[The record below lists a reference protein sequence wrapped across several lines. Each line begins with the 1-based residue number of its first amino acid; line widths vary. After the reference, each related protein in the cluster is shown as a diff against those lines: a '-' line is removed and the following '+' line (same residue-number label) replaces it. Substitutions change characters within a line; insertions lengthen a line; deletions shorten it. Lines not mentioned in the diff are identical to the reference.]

1 MEWTIV
7 IALVSLAV
15 AGGIGFLAGLAT
27 FGLADCFLRR
37 RTTHGAMLD
46 SIDLLPPLK
55 PGKVVFYGPEG
66 DYLRTSPVSI
76 HGLGRLFELLD
87 RGEVR

>member
-7 IALVSLAV
+7 IALVCLAL
-15 AGGIGFLAGLAT
+15 AGGMGFLGGLAA
-27 FGLADCFLRR
+27 FGLADYVLRR
-37 RTTHGAMLD
+37 RAADGAMLD
-46 SIDLLPPLK
+46 SIDLMPPPK

-66 DYLRTSPVSI
+66 DYLRSSPVSI
-76 HGLGRLFELLD
+76 QGLGRLFELLD